1 MDFNI
6 PEDMKMVQTLA
17 KDFVKDQ
24 LIPLEKEVLGRE
36 VRFGRGQ
43 TESPP
48 EKEAEL
54 VKMVKD
60 MGLWGLSIPEQLGG
74 VGLGVLGTCLVEE
87 ELAKTMLP
95 FNFGDVTP
103 ILFDCNEEQKNEYL
117 LPLLEGQKSAY
128 LA

>member
-36 VRFGRGQ
+36 ADLEGAKRNL
-43 TESPP
+43 TL

-60 MGLWGLSIPEQLGG
+60 MGLWGLSIPEHLGG
-74 VGLGVLGTCLVEE
+74 VGLGVLGSCLVEE
-87 ELAKTMLP
+87 EL
-95 FNFGDVTP
+95 
-103 ILFDCNEEQKNEYL
+103 
-117 LPLLEGQKSAY
+117 
-128 LA
+128 